1 MERDT
6 LFLLKEAFVDGGG
19 QPYFCPD
26 CATVNGVLSYFPALR
41 HDLDVRYVDFQRPR
55 SEIVALLDE
64 AHQGCP
70 VLILSK
76 PPAMDALEMVSG
88 QVNGRYYVSGAKNI
102 TKYWSHVHGISRPH

>member
-1 MERDT
+1 MNMERDT

-64 AHQGCP
+64 AHQGW
-70 VLILSK
+70 
-76 PPAMDALEMVSG
+76 SG
-88 QVNGRYYVSGAKNI
+88 FDPFKAARHGCIGNGF
-102 TKYWSHVHGISRPH
+102 RPSEW